1 MRADLSV
8 FSQPPREA
16 LLMTRHKVLSMIAA
30 LLLYSSAR
38 AADVS
43 GTWTAEFDTQV
54 GKQNYTYV
62 LKVSGSQLTGKAKS
76 ANGETELKDGK
87 VEGDAVTFVEMLNF
101 QGMELK
107 VTYRGKVVSA
117 DEIKFTR
124 DVAGMVQE
132 ELVAKRSKAM

>member
-1 MRADLSV
+1 
-8 FSQPPREA
+8 
-16 LLMTRHKVLSMIAA
+16 MTRHKVLSTIAA
-30 LLLYSSAR
+30 LLLFSSAR

-62 LKVSGSQLTGKAKS
+62 LKVSGSQLIGKAKS

-107 VTYRGKVVSA
+107 VTYKGKVVSA

-132 ELVAKRSKAM
+132 ELVAKRSKPM

>member
-1 MRADLSV
+1 
-8 FSQPPREA
+8 
-16 LLMTRHKVLSMIAA
+16 MTRHKVLSTIAA

-62 LKVSGSQLTGKAKS
+62 LKVSGSLVTGKAKS

>member
-1 MRADLSV
+1 MSRY
-8 FSQPPREA
+8 
-16 LLMTRHKVLSMIAA
+16 KVLSMIAA

-76 ANGETELKDGK
+76 ANGETVLKDGK
-87 VEGDAVTFVEMLNF
+87 VEGDEVTFVEMLNF

-107 VTYRGKVVSA
+107 VTYKGKVVSA